1 MQMFWQVLSC
11 NVLDLF
17 HKYMLPS
24 VQSRHTHVLVHLDAL
39 PFHHILQML
48 KWCYA
53 ELPQPGPGDWI
64 HEITKG
70 GSMWVPKNTK
80 VRATFREV
88 LHNVHGFELPEAS
101 DEENSSK
108 ICNADGVTDTA
119 ASGKTGLAG
128 TTCQPEGQS
137 RCI

>member
-1 MQMFWQVLSC
+1 MYIAQ
-11 NVLDLF
+11 LF
-17 HKYMLPS
+17 ASLQTSPS
-24 VQSRHTHVLVHLDAL
+24 GTVGTLMYSRTYICAQLCQPGQTLRSMNLCH
-39 PFHHILQML
+39 
-48 KWCYA
+48 A

-101 DEENSSK
+101 EEDDSNK
-108 ICNADGVTDTA
+108 MCNAEIVTDTA
-119 ASGKTGLAG
+119 DSHPSCL
-128 TTCQPEGQS
+128 PEGAS
-137 RCI
+137 